1 MQGSSCQLLFRGFR
15 HMYSKYILTANDGKP
30 VAEKCVWFYIY
41 VSVSGHVCDFV
52 FIQYVG
58 YVCMTIHE
66 CRQERRTG
74 GQVQPG
80 LESFII
86 HCSSVKRRGHLP
98 ALMCD
103 ADTQFI
109 IISTTVSCQRS
120 LHEHKCFMQILRVN
134 YRQC

>member
-1 MQGSSCQLLFRGFR
+1 
-15 HMYSKYILTANDGKP
+15 MYLKYILTANDGKP

-80 LESFII
+80 LESFIT
-86 HCSSVKRRGHLP
+86 SSVLQNNPLQQREEKRASPCPH
-98 ALMCD
+98 
-103 ADTQFI
+103 
-109 IISTTVSCQRS
+109 V
-120 LHEHKCFMQILRVN
+120 
-134 YRQC
+134 